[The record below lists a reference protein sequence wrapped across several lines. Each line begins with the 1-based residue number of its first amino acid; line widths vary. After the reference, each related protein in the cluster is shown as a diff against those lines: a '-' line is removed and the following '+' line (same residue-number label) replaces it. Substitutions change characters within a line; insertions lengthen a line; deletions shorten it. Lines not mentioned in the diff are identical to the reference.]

1 MAYYS
6 RPEELLKRFVELF
19 KLNQGML
26 DIKYVATQEESLIP
40 EYPALQISMGD
51 VLREDHGTQ
60 RFLLTFEASFWIYH
74 ANYESTR
81 AVRNIEDM
89 ELATKVVRFLHV
101 SDNRALREGGIA
113 GENKLIGGSGRV
125 VREIPGFVFREAG
138 ARIVTTRLMWT
149 GQTQVNYQD
158 S

>member
-1 MAYYS
+1 MAMYS
-6 RPEELLKRFVELF
+6 RPEELLKRFVELL
-19 KLNQGML
+19 KANQGL
-26 DIKYVATQEESLIP
+26 LGIAYVATQEESLLP
-40 EYPALQISMGD
+40 EYPALQVSMGD

-60 RFLLTFEASFWIYH
+60 RFLVTFEASFWVYH

-89 ELATKVVRFLHV
+89 ELATKVVRFLHEP
-101 SDNRALREGGIA
+101 DNRALREGGIA
-113 GENKLIGGSGRV
+113 GENKLIGGSGRI

-138 ARIVTTRLMWT
+138 SRIVTTRLLWA
-149 GQTQVNYQD
+149 GQSQVNYQD